1 MPVPSD
7 PVGEGLAAF
16 LTRHPA
22 PAGTEVLHWPA
33 GPPTQ
38 DQLATGH
45 PTPGHPTP
53 GHPTLDQLTLSRL
66 TLGELTAAATRLA
79 DVLGDVAGHP
89 VACLVDGGASA
100 LTAMFAT
107 WLAGGVFL
115 PVSARLPDPELAAYL
130 RHPCPAVVISPAGHE
145 ARIPAGLPRL
155 IEHEPRQWTAAGPA
169 ASPCGDPLPSG
180 TAIVMRTSGTT
191 GTAKPVLLR
200 HAGVREGIDTVI
212 TQLRGRAA
220 SRTAATPGTAARPG
234 TGTQVPDPPMP
245 NLIPVSLAL
254 WAGLWNALFA
264 FRVGAPAVL
273 LDRFDPVR
281 FALLVEK
288 FSIRSTI
295 LAPAMMTMLC
305 DAPDVTSLA
314 PLRYVRSITAP
325 LTPGQAR
332 RFRDRFGIQVLN
344 CYGQTELGG
353 EVVGWTA
360 ADLREFGDRKLG
372 AVGRPHAGVAV
383 RVLGEDAGELPA
395 GQLGEIWIR
404 SPFAAGQAAQAAQ
417 AAQAGQQAPH
427 GAQQAPQAPS
437 ADGFLRTGDLGRLD
451 DDGFLW
457 IEGRTS
463 DVINRGG
470 LKVLPQEVEETLRR
484 HPQIA
489 DACVAG
495 VPDERLGEVPVAWIR
510 AVPGTRPE
518 ETDLRDFTRQSLAAY
533 KVPVAVLL
541 VEDFPRNEIGKVL
554 RRELAAG
561 WEACK

>member
-1 MPVPSD
+1 
-7 PVGEGLAAF
+7 
-16 LTRHPA
+16 
-22 PAGTEVLHWPA
+22 
-33 GPPTQ
+33 
-38 DQLATGH
+38 
-45 PTPGHPTP
+45 
-53 GHPTLDQLTLSRL
+53 
-66 TLGELTAAATRLA
+66 
-79 DVLGDVAGHP
+79 
-89 VACLVDGGASA
+89 
-100 LTAMFAT
+100 
-107 WLAGGVFL
+107 
-115 PVSARLPDPELAAYL
+115 
-130 RHPCPAVVISPAGHE
+130 
-145 ARIPAGLPRL
+145 
-155 IEHEPRQWTAAGPA
+155 
-169 ASPCGDPLPSG
+169 
-180 TAIVMRTSGTT
+180 
-191 GTAKPVLLR
+191 
-200 HAGVREGIDTVI
+200 
-212 TQLRGRAA
+212 
-220 SRTAATPGTAARPG
+220 
-234 TGTQVPDPPMP
+234 
-245 NLIPVSLAL
+245 
-254 WAGLWNALFA
+254 
-264 FRVGAPAVL
+264 VL
-273 LDRFDPVR
+273 LDHFDPGR

-288 FSIRSTI
+288 FSVRSTI

-332 RFRDRFGIQVLN
+332 RFRDRFGVQVLN

-372 AVGRPHAGVAV
+372 AVGRPHDGVTV
-383 RVLGEDAGELPA
+383 RVLGEDADELPA

-404 SPFAAGQAAQAAQ
+404 SPFAAAQAGQATQAGEATQDGQAAQP
-417 AAQAGQQAPH
+417 G
-427 GAQQAPQAPS
+427 QAPQPGQ
-437 ADGFLRTGDLGRLD
+437 ADPAAGGFLHTGDLGRLD

-518 ETDLRDFTRQSLAAY
+518 ETDLRAFTRQSLAAY
-533 KVPVAVLL
+533 KVPVAVRL

-554 RRELAAG
+554 RRELAAS
-561 WEACK
+561 WEAGE

>member
-1 MPVPSD
+1 MMVPPD
-7 PVGEGLAAF
+7 PSGGLVAF
-16 LTRHPA
+16 LTGHPA
-22 PAGTEVLHWPA
+22 PAGTEVLHWPED
-33 GPPTQ
+33 PPAQ
-38 DQLATGH
+38 DR
-45 PTPGHPTP
+45 
-53 GHPTLDQLTLSRL
+53 PTLSQPTLSQPTLSRLTLSRL
-66 TLGELTAAATRLA
+66 TLGELTAAASRLA
-79 DVLGDVAGHP
+79 AALGDLGDVVGHP
-89 VACLVDGGASA
+89 AAGVVDGGASA

-115 PVSARLPDPELAAYL
+115 PASARLPDPGLAAYL
-130 RHPCPAVVISPAGHE
+130 RYPGPAAVIAPAGHE
-145 ARIPAGLPRL
+145 GRVPPALPRL
-155 IEHEPRQWTAAGPA
+155 VEHEPRQWTPAGPA
-169 ASPCGDPLPSG
+169 ASPGGEPLPPG

-191 GTAKPVLLR
+191 GTAKPVLLG
-200 HAGVREGIDTVI
+200 HDGVRAGIDTVI
-212 TQLRGRAA
+212 ARLRGRAA
-220 SRTAATPGTAARPG
+220 YRAA
-234 TGTQVPDPPMP
+234 DPPMP
-245 NLIPVSLAL
+245 NLIPVSMAL
-254 WAGLWNALFA
+254 WAGIWNALFA

-281 FALLVEK
+281 FAFLAEK
-288 FSIRSTI
+288 FTIRSTI

-314 PLRYVRSITAP
+314 PLKYVRSITAP

-332 RFRDRFGIQVLN
+332 RFRDRFGVQVLN

-360 ADLREFGDRKLG
+360 ADLREFGDGKLG
-372 AVGRPHAGVAV
+372 AVGRPHAGVTV
-383 RVLGEDAGELPA
+383 RILGEDAGQLPA
-395 GQLGEIWIR
+395 GQIGEIWIR
-404 SPFAAGQAAQAAQ
+404 SPFAAGPATQAAQAAETAP
-417 AAQAGQQAPH
+417 AAA
-427 GAQQAPQAPS
+427 

-484 HPQIA
+484 HPHIA

-495 VPDERLGEVPVAWIR
+495 VADERLGEVPVAWVR

-518 ETDLRDFTRQSLAAY
+518 ESDLRAFTRQALAAY
-533 KVPVAVLL
+533 KVPVAVRL

-554 RRELAAG
+554 RRELAAD
-561 WEACK
+561 WEAR